1 MAFDNDR
8 ASCEP
13 GSGCCGG
20 EVNRRDLLKMGG
32 LAAVMAMSRFPA
44 FAGPFEPVDTADH
57 FIPADKKLKP
67 EWLKRL
73 VERGVEQWYA
83 GQDLRMIGMPV
94 GGIAAG
100 QLYVGGDGRLL
111 YWDIYNRTEF
121 TGYGLK
127 NYFADPPASP
137 IEQGFV
143 IGARLDG
150 ATQDVARRLSRED
163 FPGVR
168 FCGEY
173 PLARVEYADADFPI
187 RVGLEA
193 FSPFVPLNEMD
204 SSLPA
209 TVMRFTVTNTS
220 QTAAQ
225 VWVDGGLQN
234 AVGRLSEATHAG
246 VRVNRLIQE
255 AGWTMVF
262 SSAKAP
268 AAPPQT
274 RPPVVVETFEGQDY
288 GKWTVEGEAFG
299 KGPARGTLAQQ
310 QPVSG
315 FSGKGLVN
323 TFLGGDQPHGKL
335 TSPPFIIE
343 RNYLCFQVGG
353 GNHAGRTCI
362 NLLADGKTVRTATG
376 RNREELAWQS
386 WDVRDLAGKEVR
398 IQIVD
403 QESGGWGHINV
414 DQIEQRDRP
423 AGAGPLEKQIDFG
436 TMGLA
441 VLGTE
446 RVHTS
451 VDWRERLLPDG
462 AAPDD
467 PNTAEA
473 PFGKNLKSSVGQ
485 SVRLAPGESKT
496 VTFIIAWHFPNRAEG
511 HQYAVRFKDAADVVR
526 YIAANHQR
534 LYDQT
539 RLWHKTWYEDS
550 TLPRWLLDRL
560 FSTVST
566 LATGTCLWRA
576 NGRFW
581 AWEGVGCCEG
591 TCAHVWNYEHAM
603 ARLFPRLERS
613 VRTMQ
618 DLDPTAGFN
627 ETGAVAFRGRGN
639 HWAADSQG
647 GTAMKC
653 LREHQMTADGAFLK
667 DNWPRIRQTIQF
679 LIDQDANADGLIESI
694 QHNTYD
700 INFFGA
706 NTMVGSLYLGALL
719 AGEQLAAEVGDKEFA
734 ATCRKIFE
742 AGRENSI
749 KQLWNGEYFVQ
760 KVDLAKH
767 PKDQYADGCLSDQ
780 LFGQGWAHQVGL
792 EYVYPPEQVRSALKA
807 IWTYNWAPD
816 IGPQNEKHAPE
827 RWFARPGE
835 AGLFI
840 CTWPKSTHL
849 GKDSVRYRD
858 EVWTGIE
865 YQVAGNMV
873 WDGMVTEALA
883 ICRAIHERYHPARHN
898 PWNEIECG
906 DHYARGMASYGVYL
920 ALCGFEYHGP
930 KAHIGFAP
938 KITPD
943 NFSAAFTAAEGWG
956 TFSQKAGDGALRA
969 ELAVKWGRLRLRT
982 LSLGLAG
989 GFNPTRVA
997 VTIAGAAQP
1006 AALEVQDGKAMIRLP
1021 ADVVI
1026 PENASIVVSLA
1037 A

>member
-32 LAAVMAMSRFPA
+32 LAAVMAMSRFPV

-57 FIPADKKLKP
+57 FIPADKKFKP

-73 VERGVEQWYA
+73 VERGVEEWYA
-83 GQDLRMIGMPV
+83 GNDLRMIGMPV

-137 IEQGFV
+137 VEQGFAITV
-143 IGARLDG
+143 KLPGAKPVVR
-150 ATQDVARRLSRED
+150 ALSRD
-163 FPGVR
+163 GFPGVR

-173 PLARVEYADADFPI
+173 PIARVDYTDPAFPLRI
-187 RVGLEA
+187 ELES
-193 FSPFVPLNEMD
+193 FSPFIPLNEQD

-209 TVMRFTVTNTS
+209 TIMRFTVTNTGN
-220 QTAAQ
+220 APAEA
-225 VWVDGGLQN
+225 WLGGSLQN
-234 AVGRLSEATHAG
+234 AVGRLSEETHAG
-246 VRVNRLIQE
+246 IRVNRVIRE
-255 AGWTMVF
+255 AGWTMVA
-262 SSAKAP
+262 SSAKSP
-268 AAPPQT
+268 ATPPQM
-274 RPPVVVETFEGQDY
+274 RPPIVIETFEGADY
-288 GKWTVEGEAFG
+288 GKWTAEGDAFG
-299 KGPARGTLAQQ
+299 KGPAGGTIAQQ

-315 FSGKGLVN
+315 FVGKGLVN
-323 TFLGGDQPHGKL
+323 TFLGGSDQPQGKL
-335 TSPPFIIE
+335 TSPPFIVE
-343 RNYLCFQVGG
+343 RNYLCFLIGG

-362 NLLADGKTVRTATG
+362 NLLVDGKIVRTAVG
-376 RNREELAWQS
+376 RGREELAWHS
-386 WDVRDLAGKEVR
+386 WDVRDIAGKEAR

-403 QESGGWGHINV
+403 QEPGAWGHINI
-414 DQIEQRDRP
+414 DQIELRDQP

-441 VLGTE
+441 VLAKEG
-446 RVHTS
+446 VS
-451 VDWRERLLPDG
+451 AWADWRSDMPLPVEG
-462 AAPDD
+462 LPEEGE
-467 PNTAEA
+467 T
-473 PFGKNLKSSVGQ
+473 PFGQRMLGGLSQAMK
-485 SVRLAPGESKT
+485 LAPGASKT
-496 VTFIIAWHFPNRAEG
+496 ITFIVAWHFPNRPNG
-511 HQYAVRFKDAADVVR
+511 HHYATRFNDAADVVR
-526 YIAANHQR
+526 YIATHFDR
-534 LYDQT
+534 LHAQT

-566 LATGTCLWRA
+566 LATGTCLWYA

-581 AWEGVGCCEG
+581 AWEGVGCCSG

-603 ARLFPRLERS
+603 ARLFPNLERS

-618 DLDPTAGFN
+618 DLEPTAGLN
-627 ETGAVAFRGRGN
+627 ATGAVAFRGAGN

-653 LREHQMTADGAFLK
+653 LREHQMTPDGAFLK
-667 DNWPRIRQTIQF
+667 EYWPRIRQTIQF
-679 LIDQDANADGLIESI
+679 LIEQDANADGLIEGI

-700 INFFGA
+700 IDFYGP

-719 AGEQLAAEVGDKEFA
+719 AGEKLAQEVGDVEFA
-734 ATCRKIFE
+734 ATCRKIFQV
-742 AGRENSI
+742 GRENSI

-767 PKDQYADGCLSDQ
+767 PKYQYADGCLADQ

-943 NFSAAFTAAEGWG
+943 NFTAAFTAAEGWG
-956 TFSQKAGDGALRA
+956 TFSQKAGDGTLRA

-982 LSLGLAG
+982 LSLGLTG
-989 GFNPTRVA
+989 GFIPARVT
-997 VTIAGAAQP
+997 VTVGGAAQP
-1006 AALEVQDGKAMIRLP
+1006 AALEVKDGKALIRLP

-1026 PENASIVVSLA
+1026 AENAPIVVSLSA
-1037 A
+1037 